1 VSAAALVGVLSGGA
15 AIWLAVI
22 LGAAA
27 IAAVRSLG
35 VAAGLRTAAAFA
47 VATVAMCVPVLAP
60 GGLLPPTSAPLTS
73 ATALGNLG
81 RPLSTLHLFGV
92 WPAGDFR
99 LDAAAPA
106 VTYTLIGLVGGA
118 ALFGLYVA
126 WRARAW
132 GVPLYVG
139 GALVACA
146 VIVIVGSPWVAAK
159 AMAIAAPAIVLAAM
173 IGTASVIPK
182 RHQPVS
188 EPEGSSWESPERTQ
202 PVYRWR
208 LAGVV
213 LLAAIAGGVVW
224 SNALAYRDVNLA
236 PRDQLAELET
246 IGHRIAG
253 RGPTLMTE
261 YEPYGVRHFLRDAD
275 PEGAS
280 ELRRRVVPLRGGGTL
295 HKGMTADTDRFQLDG
310 LLIYRTLVLRRSPFQ
325 SRPPTPYRLIWR
337 GHYYEA
343 WQRPGRSTGS
353 VIDHL
358 GLGGPVDPA
367 AVPRCG
373 AVRRLAREAGPGGEL
388 VAVARKPNE
397 TIRPAATVHPPAWE
411 WAGFPKSLLPVT
423 PGTLGAT
430 ARITHAGEYDVWLGG
445 SIRPDAGLR
454 VDGRPVGEVRGQLN
468 NEGEYVQL
476 GRVRLARGEHRL
488 TIDFHGADL
497 HPGSGGVPS
506 PVGPLVLSPQDAAD
520 TRLSRFQAKEAS
532 RLCGSRWDW
541 IEAKGR

>member
-1 VSAAALVGVLSGGA
+1 VATAAGLAVVAIRARFAPRALIPLSVTAAALLGVLSGGA
-15 AIWLAVI
+15 AIWLAVV

-35 VAAGLRTAAAFA
+35 GAAGLRTAAAFA
-47 VATVAMCVPVLAP
+47 VATLAMCVPVLAP

-81 RPLSTLHLFGV
+81 RPLSTFHLFGV

-99 LDAAAPA
+99 LDPAAPA
-106 VTYTLIGLVGGA
+106 VTYTLIGLMGAA

-132 GVPLYVG
+132 GLPLYVG

-173 IGTASVIPK
+173 MGAASS
-182 RHQPVS
+182 R
-188 EPEGSSWESPERTQ
+188 
-202 PVYRWR
+202 R
-208 LAGVV
+208 LASVV
-213 LLAAIAGGVVW
+213 LLVAIAGGVVW
-224 SNALAYRDVNLA
+224 SNALAYRDANLA
-236 PRDQLAELET
+236 PRDQLVELET
-246 IGHRIAG
+246 IGHGIAG
-253 RGPTLMTE
+253 QGPTLMTE

-310 LLIYRTLVLRRSPFQ
+310 LLAYRTLVLRRSPFQ
-325 SRPPTPYRLIWR
+325 SRPPAPYRLIWR

-343 WQRPGRSTGS
+343 WQRPGGSTGS

-388 VAVARKPNE
+388 VTVARRPNE

-506 PVGPLVLSPQDAAD
+506 PVGPLVLSSQDAAD
-520 TRLSRFQAKEAS
+520 TRLFHFQAKDAS
-532 RLCGSRWDW
+532 RLCGRRWDW